1 LNFSLKFIGRSIF
14 IFCFGAALLAL
25 DSKPSNAQEAPP
37 PPVPAQPQDA
47 APPASLPQL
56 PATPPAPASVT
67 FEVTGSARG
76 GKTPLPGVTVTAA
89 NTLTGKKYVAATNS
103 EGKFSL
109 SGLPRGRYVV
119 RVEFMG
125 FAAFTQEVVLNPENP
140 AAKVDAE
147 LMLASRQQEQANN
160 AMTALAAAGRGFQS
174 LAMEN
179 SLSSFGGANGDGG
192 TAFGNSGGQNNGDM
206 VSLPLNGAGA
216 EGPTESVSVSG
227 AQGRTQDFG
236 MGNEEELQQRIQ
248 EFRERMQR
256 EGGGA
261 FGPPGGG
268 GAFGGGPGI
277 VMMGRMPKGF
287 NINQP
292 HGLFYYTNDNA
303 ALDARAYSLTGIP
316 SAKADYNQ
324 ARFGFNAGGPLN
336 ISKIFHGGNKWF
348 FFGGWNGS
356 RGSNPYDAFSTVP
369 TQLERNGDFS
379 QSTYHDG
386 SAVQIFN
393 PQTGQPY
400 QFNGTP
406 NVLAPTS
413 ITTAAQ
419 SLLNYIPLP
428 NMASNAF
435 GQNFHYVTSANSSS
449 DMVMFRLVHNF
460 SAGGP
465 GGGPFFISSGGPGGS
480 VGGSRGRRRAQ
491 NNINFGLNWARGS
504 NSIVNPF
511 PSQAGGNSTQGL
523 NASAGWVYGKGRVT
537 NNLRVNYNHNHVA
550 TTNLY
555 SNVTDVAGLAGIN
568 GVSANPFDWGLPG
581 ISFTSFGGLSDP
593 TPRRELDQTY
603 TLSDTISWNHAKHN
617 FRFGGDYRRIL
628 QSFHSARNAAG
639 SFVFTGYATSQYTAA
654 GTANCPGPL
663 PCQVADTG
671 HDFAD
676 FLLGFPQQTSLQFGT
691 NSYNFRS
698 NSYDFFV
705 QDDWRFRS
713 SLSFNLGLRYEYNSP
728 YTEGNN
734 RIANLDVAPGFTAAA
749 PVLPG
754 GTGPYNGI
762 FPNSLLQPDRH
773 DWAPRV
779 GIAWKPQKKTVVRA
793 GYGINYNLA
802 QYGVMI
808 QNFAFQPPFA
818 NTATNSTDV
827 NALTAGSALTLSHG
841 FPTTSG
847 TVTNNFAVNPN
858 YRLGYVQIW
867 NLDIQ
872 RELPGG
878 VVLNT
883 GYNGAKGTRLDIE
896 RALLVAGNQPF
907 TYESSE
913 GNSILHAASV
923 RFRKR
928 MAKGIGLG
936 AQYVYSKSID
946 DASSIG
952 GGGSVVAQNPFDIS
966 ADRGLSSFDQRH
978 KFTGNWICDLPIG
991 ENRYFS
997 PKGALGHIFGAW
1009 QWSGD
1014 FTVGSGL
1021 YFTPRVL
1028 GGGLDIARGVS
1039 GSLRANVVPGQTI
1052 SISNP
1057 TPLEWFN
1064 KAAFCDPNASTC
1076 INPNGSPF
1084 GNAGRNII
1092 EGPGQV
1098 TLDMSLNKTI
1108 TIKESRALDLRF
1120 SANNVFNTVRFTSI
1134 NTVVNSL
1141 TFGEVTGTG
1150 SMRRVTMTARFR
1162 F

>member
-1 LNFSLKFIGRSIF
+1 M
-14 IFCFGAALLAL
+14 
-25 DSKPSNAQEAPP
+25 
-37 PPVPAQPQDA
+37 PVQQDA
-47 APPASLPQL
+47 TSPAPATQV
-56 PATPPAPASVT
+56 PATPPAPASLT
-67 FEVTGSARG
+67 FEITGSARS

-109 SGLPRGRYVV
+109 SGLARGRYVV
-119 RVEFMG
+119 RIEFMG
-125 FAAFTQEVVLNPENP
+125 FAASTQEVVLNPENP
-140 AAKVDAE
+140 VAKVDGE
-147 LMLASRQQEQANN
+147 LMLASRQQEQSNN
-160 AMTALAAAGRGFQS
+160 AMAALAAAGRGFQS

-179 SLSSFGGANGDGG
+179 SLSSLGGTNGDLGG
-192 TAFGNSGGQNNGDM
+192 GNGNGGGQNNGD
-206 VSLPLNGAGA
+206 VGGLPLNGAGA

-248 EFRERMQR
+248 EFRDRMQR

-268 GAFGGGPGI
+268 GFAGGPGI

-287 NINQP
+287 NVNQP
-292 HGLFYYTNDNA
+292 HGVFYYTDDNA
-303 ALDARAYSLTGIP
+303 GLDARPYSLTGIP
-316 SAKADYNQ
+316 SVKADYNQ
-324 ARFGFNAGGPLN
+324 AHFGFNAGGPLN
-336 ISKIFHGGNKWF
+336 IPKIFNGGNKWF

-369 TQLERNGDFS
+369 TQAERNGDFS
-379 QSTYHDG
+379 QATYNDG
-386 SAVQIFN
+386 KPVQIFN
-393 PQTGQPY
+393 PQTGQQY
-400 QFNGTP
+400 QFNNGSSSCAQPCP
-406 NVLAPTS
+406 NVLDPAL
-413 ITTAAQ
+413 ITTSAQ
-419 SLLNYIPLP
+419 ALLNYIPLP
-428 NMASNAF
+428 NMPANAF
-435 GQNFHYVTSANSSS
+435 GQNFHYVTSASSSS

-460 SAGGP
+460 NATGGP
-465 GGGPFFISSGGPGGS
+465 GGGPFF
-480 VGGSRGRRRAQ
+480 VSRDP
-491 NNINFGLNWARGS
+491 LKK
-504 NSIVNPF
+504 VC

-523 NASAGWVYGKGRVT
+523 NASAAWVYGKGRIT

-555 SNVTDVAGLAGIN
+555 SNVTNVDGLAGIN
-568 GVSANPFDWGLPG
+568 GVSADPFDWGLPG

-603 TLSDTISWNHAKHN
+603 TLSDTISWHQAKHN
-617 FRFGGDYRRIL
+617 WRFGADYRRIL
-628 QSFHSARNAAG
+628 QSFHSARNAEG
-639 SFVFTGYATSQYTAA
+639 SFVFTGYATSQYASGSTQAA
-654 GTANCPGPL
+654 
-663 PCQVADTG
+663 VDTG
-671 HDFAD
+671 YDFAD
-676 FLLGFPQQTSLQFGT
+676 FLLGFPQQTSLQFGIT
-691 NSYNFRS
+691 AYNFRA

-705 QDDWRFRS
+705 QDDWRYRS
-713 SLSFNLGLRYEYNSP
+713 NLSFNLGLRYEYNGP
-728 YTEGNN
+728 YTEAQNQV
-734 RIANLDVAPGFTAAA
+734 ANLIVGSGFANAQLVVPSGAAV
-749 PVLPG
+749 PVTTIPFIRSSN
-754 GTGPYNGI
+754 P
-762 FPNSLLQPDRH
+762 SLINPDH
-773 DWAPRV
+773 NDWAPRV
-779 GIAWKPQKKTVVRA
+779 GLAWKPQKKTVVRA

-802 QYGVMI
+802 QYGTMI

-818 NTATNSTDV
+818 STATNTTDAS
-827 NALTAGSALTLSHG
+827 ALIAGSSLTLSNG

-847 TVTNNFAVNPN
+847 AVTNNFAVDPN

-878 VVLNT
+878 VVLNA

-913 GNSILHAASV
+913 GNSILHAGTV
-923 RFRKR
+923 RVRKR
-928 MAKGIGLG
+928 MAKGIGLS

-952 GGGSVVAQNPFDIS
+952 GWGSVVAQNPFDIS

-978 KFTGNWICDLPIG
+978 KFTGNWIYDLPIG

-997 PKGALGHIFGAW
+997 PKGTLGHIFGAW

-1028 GGGLDIARGVS
+1028 GGALDIGRGVS
-1039 GSLRANVVPGQTI
+1039 GSLRANMVAGQAI
-1052 SISNP
+1052 ALNNP
-1057 TPLEWFN
+1057 TALEWFN
-1064 KAAFCDPNASTC
+1064 TAAFCAPSATCVNASGTA
-1076 INPNGSPF
+1076 F
-1084 GNAGRNII
+1084 GDAGRNII

-1098 TLDMSLNKTI
+1098 TLDMALNKTI
-1108 TIKESRALDLRF
+1108 TIKESRSLDLRF
-1120 SANNVFNTVRFTSI
+1120 SANNVFNNVHFSSI

>member
-1 LNFSLKFIGRSIF
+1 
-14 IFCFGAALLAL
+14 
-25 DSKPSNAQEAPP
+25 
-37 PPVPAQPQDA
+37 
-47 APPASLPQL
+47 
-56 PATPPAPASVT
+56 
-67 FEVTGSARG
+67 
-76 GKTPLPGVTVTAA
+76 
-89 NTLTGKKYVAATNS
+89 
-103 EGKFSL
+103 
-109 SGLPRGRYVV
+109 
-119 RVEFMG
+119 MG

-140 AAKVDAE
+140 SAKVDAE
-147 LMLASRQQEQANN
+147 LLLASRQQEQSNN
-160 AMTALAAAGRGFQS
+160 AMAALAAAGRGFQS

-179 SLSSFGGANGDGG
+179 SLSSLGGSNGDFGGGNGNG
-192 TAFGNSGGQNNGDM
+192 GGQNNGD
-206 VSLPLNGAGA
+206 VGSLPLNGAGA

-248 EFRERMQR
+248 EFRDRMQR
-256 EGGGA
+256 EGGGS
-261 FGPPGGG
+261 FGPLPGG
-268 GAFGGGPGI
+268 AGGPGQVI
-277 VMMGRMPKGF
+277 MMGRMPRGF

-292 HGLFYYTNDNA
+292 HGVLYYTDDNSG
-303 ALDARAYSLTGIP
+303 LDARPFSLTGVP
-316 SAKADYNQ
+316 SPQAYYNQ
-324 ARFGFNAGGPLN
+324 AHFGANVGGPLN
-336 ISKIFHGGNKWF
+336 IPKIFHGGNKWF

-356 RGSNPYDAFSTVP
+356 RGNSPYDAFSTVP
-369 TQLERNGDFS
+369 TQAERNGDFS
-379 QSTYHDG
+379 QAAYNDG
-386 SAVQIFN
+386 KPVQIFN
-393 PQTGQPY
+393 PQTGQQY

-406 NVLAPTS
+406 NVLDPAS
-413 ITTAAQ
+413 ITPAAQ
-419 SLLNYIPLP
+419 ALLNYIPLP
-428 NMASNAF
+428 NMPTNVL
-435 GQNFHYVTSANSSS
+435 GQNFHYVTSGNSSS
-449 DMVMFRLVHNF
+449 DSVALRLVHNF
-460 SAGGP
+460 NATGGP
-465 GGGPFFISSGGPGGS
+465 GGGGPFFTTGGGG
-480 VGGSRGRRRAQ
+480 GGGRRRAQ
-491 NNINFGLNWARGS
+491 NNLNFGLNWARS
-504 NSIVNPF
+504 NSDIINPF
-511 PSQAGGNSTQGL
+511 PSEAGGTSTQGL
-523 NASAGWVYGKGRVT
+523 NASAGWVYGKGRAT

-555 SNVTDVAGLAGIN
+555 SGVTNVDGLAGIN
-568 GVSANPFDWGLPG
+568 GVSTDPFNWGLPG
-581 ISFTSFGGLSDP
+581 INFTSFGGLSDP

-617 FRFGGDYRRIL
+617 WRFGADYRRIL
-628 QSFHSARNAAG
+628 QSFHSARNGEG
-639 SFVFTGYATSQYTAA
+639 SFVFTGYGTSQYAAA
-654 GTANCPGPL
+654 GTGSCLGPAPCP
-663 PCQVADTG
+663 VTDTG
-671 HDFAD
+671 YDFAD
-676 FLLGFPQQTSLQFGT
+676 FLLGLPQQTSLQFGT
-691 NSYNFRS
+691 TAYNFRA
-698 NSYDFFV
+698 NSYDLFA

-713 SLSFNLGLRYEYNSP
+713 NLSFNLGLRYEYNGP
-728 YTEGNN
+728 YTEAQNQV
-734 RIANLDVAPGFTAAA
+734 ANLIVGSGFTSAQLVVPAGAAVPA
-749 PVLPG
+749 TTIPIIRSSNP
-754 GTGPYNGI
+754 
-762 FPNSLLQPDRH
+762 SLINPDRN

-802 QYGVMI
+802 QYGAMI

-818 NTATNSTDV
+818 SSATNATTVTS
-827 NALTAGSALTLSHG
+827 LTGGTPLTLANG
-841 FPTTSG
+841 FPTASSS
-847 TVTNNFAVNPN
+847 TVTNNFAVDPN

-878 VVLNT
+878 IVMNA

-907 TYESSE
+907 TFESSE

-928 MAKGIGLG
+928 MAKGIGLSG
-936 AQYVYSKSID
+936 QYVYSKSID

-978 KFTGNWICDLPIG
+978 KFTGNWIYDLPIG

-1028 GGGLDIARGVS
+1028 GGGLDISRGQT
-1039 GSLRANVVPGQTI
+1039 GSLRANMVAGQ
-1052 SISNP
+1052 SITVSNP
-1057 TPLEWFN
+1057 TALEWFN
-1064 KAAFCDPNASTC
+1064 TAAFCAPSTTC
-1076 INPNGSPF
+1076 VNPSGTAF
-1084 GNAGRNII
+1084 GDAGRNII

-1098 TLDMSLNKTI
+1098 TLDMALNKTI

-1120 SANNVFNTVRFTSI
+1120 SANNVFNNVHFASI
-1134 NTVVNSL
+1134 NTVVNSQ